1 MAHSDIPLGQLRQS
15 PFLRWMA
22 DGEAID
28 LITGNHYRL
37 GGEAQAL
44 IASCTAGRGLD
55 TLSPREG
62 ALGEQLAKSL
72 LLLTAEQQSWI
83 RARTFGEIDLE
94 VAGACNAR
102 CIFCPR
108 DALKRGRGAGIMSR
122 DVFFQIANKLMPVV
136 LSVAFAGVGEPTL
149 HPDLIEL
156 IRYFKDNDKVVG
168 LVTNGSRLDDR
179 LSDELLACNL
189 DWLIVSFTG
198 TTKESYETHM
208 LGLRFAEV
216 KEKVERL
223 VKRASGRVPVYVSAV
238 RTGRNRY
245 ELAGFVEEWEKKGAK
260 ARIAPCHSRGST
272 ITDPEI
278 LGRLPGGRMV
288 DGRCGLFNARSFV
301 SWDGNLLACCHDVHG
316 ETVIGSLV
324 SDSLDALI
332 ARKLTVIAE
341 QRFFPICTS
350 CDEPARLRTVTL
362 G

>member
-1 MAHSDIPLGQLRQS
+1 MARSDIPLGQLRQS
-15 PFLRWMA
+15 PFLRWLA

-37 GGEAQAL
+37 DGEAQAL
-44 IASCTAGRGLD
+44 IASCVSGRGLD

-72 LLLTAEQQSWI
+72 LLLTAERQSWI
-83 RARTFGEIDLE
+83 RTRTFGEIDLE

-122 DVFFQIANKLMPVV
+122 DVFFQIADKLMPVV

-179 LSDELLACNL
+179 LSDDLLACNL

-198 TTKESYETHM
+198 TTKEIVRDTHAWSTFC
-208 LGLRFAEV
+208 GGQGEG
-216 KEKVERL
+216 
-223 VKRASGRVPVYVSAV
+223 RA
-238 RTGRNRY
+238 
-245 ELAGFVEEWEKKGAK
+245 
-260 ARIAPCHSRGST
+260 
-272 ITDPEI
+272 
-278 LGRLPGGRMV
+278 
-288 DGRCGLFNARSFV
+288 
-301 SWDGNLLACCHDVHG
+301 AC
-316 ETVIGSLV
+316 
-324 SDSLDALI
+324 
-332 ARKLTVIAE
+332 
-341 QRFFPICTS
+341 
-350 CDEPARLRTVTL
+350 
-362 G
+362 